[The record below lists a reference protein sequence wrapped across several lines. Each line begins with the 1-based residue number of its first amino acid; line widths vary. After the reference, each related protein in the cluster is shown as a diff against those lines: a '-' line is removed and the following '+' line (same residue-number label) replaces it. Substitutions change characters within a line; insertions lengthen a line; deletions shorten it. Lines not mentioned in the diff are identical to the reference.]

1 MNKVILSLGLG
12 DLDNGFFRVTVQ
24 LWTGNGR
31 ALMQCKG
38 SLPPAPSLAVLH
50 RNWQSL
56 YKGYYQNIAVR
67 LDLDTTDS
75 EGTDRFS
82 DAEFWETCQ
91 KLPQQ
96 LNDWLNSDS
105 FRGIEQQLRKHLHHC
120 EEIQLI
126 VETEDTDARKL
137 PWHLWNFLDD
147 YPASE
152 VALSLPEFEGGVSS
166 KRTPPGE
173 VRIIGILGNSINI
186 DITQDK
192 AIIEQLPGAK
202 PEFLSQPKRHKLQTK
217 LWEQDWDILF
227 FAGHSCS
234 SGKIYIN
241 ALDEENT
248 LTVEE
253 LENALR
259 HQINKGLKLAIF
271 NSCESLELAIGLNRL
286 NLPLTIAMREPVP
299 DKVAAVFLKYFLQA
313 FANDKSLYL
322 SVREARERLSEGG
335 PERDDEF
342 RCASWL
348 PVIFQNPAISPPIW
362 QELLGK
368 KAEPW
373 WRVLGTFLLACLVV
387 TCLTVG
393 LRWGGLLQTWELQA
407 FDRLISQRPT
417 EAMDDRFLIVT
428 VSESDIQYQDQLGMK
443 RIGSLSDEALKL
455 LWQKLEP
462 HQPRVI
468 GLDIY
473 HDFSF
478 DPNLAAEL
486 VPNKHFIAPC
496 EVGQIGE
503 SIPSPPGIPLER
515 LGFTDF
521 PLDSDH
527 VIRRQL
533 LLMSSTSSCNTSQSL
548 SLRIALSYLRQDGIS
563 PMSSTAEG
571 VKQIGDLILTRF
583 KANAGGYQLV
593 PADALGYQILIN
605 YRSSSFPQVSLREML
620 SNSLDSQIA
629 DLVQDQI
636 VLIGVAGKSKDS
648 HYTPYS
654 QGRWSEK
661 MPGVKIHAH
670 AIAQILS
677 AVQGERPLLWWWPE
691 WVEILWIAS
700 WSIVGGLLFWCWRE
714 FFEPRTLYLVL
725 AVSTALGILY
735 GLCFFIL
742 LQGGWVPLVPSAFTL
757 VATSA
762 TLAIFWHQRSHTLQ
776 GRGPGI
782 KGKGE
787 FKPQGKSFH

>member
-1 MNKVILSLGLG
+1 M
-12 DLDNGFFRVTVQ
+12 
-24 LWTGNGR
+24 
-31 ALMQCKG
+31 
-38 SLPPAPSLAVLH
+38 
-50 RNWQSL
+50 
-56 YKGYYQNIAVR
+56 
-67 LDLDTTDS
+67 
-75 EGTDRFS
+75 
-82 DAEFWETCQ
+82 
-91 KLPQQ
+91 
-96 LNDWLNSDS
+96 
-105 FRGIEQQLRKHLHHC
+105 
-120 EEIQLI
+120 
-126 VETEDTDARKL
+126 
-137 PWHLWNFLDD
+137 
-147 YPASE
+147 
-152 VALSLPEFEGGVSS
+152 
-166 KRTPPGE
+166 
-173 VRIIGILGNSINI
+173 
-186 DITQDK
+186 
-192 AIIEQLPGAK
+192 
-202 PEFLSQPKRHKLQTK
+202 

-227 FAGHSCS
+227 FAGHSGS
-234 SGKIYIN
+234 SEKIYIN
-241 ALDEENT
+241 TLDEENT
-248 LTVEE
+248 LTVDE
-253 LENALR
+253 LETALR
-259 HQINKGLKLAIF
+259 HQINRGLKLAIF
-271 NSCESLELAIGLNRL
+271 NSCDSLELAIGLGRL
-286 NLPLTIAMREPVP
+286 NLPQTIAMREPVP

-313 FANDKSLYL
+313 FAHDKSLYL
-322 SVREARERLSEGG
+322 SVREARERLSGG
-335 PERDDEF
+335 DPERDDEF

-348 PVIFQNPAISPPIW
+348 PVIFQNPAMSPSTW

-373 WRVLGTFLLACLVV
+373 WHVWGTFLLACLIV

-393 LRWGGLLQTWELQA
+393 LRWGGLLQTSELQA

-417 EAMDDRFLIVT
+417 EAIDDRFLIVT
-428 VSESDIQYQDQLGMK
+428 VSEPDIQYQDKLGMA

-455 LWQKLEP
+455 LLQKLEP

-486 VPNKHFIAPC
+486 VPNEHFIAPC

-515 LGFTDF
+515 LGFTDI
-521 PLDSDH
+521 PLDPDH

-533 LLMSSTSSCNTSQSL
+533 LLMSSTPSCNASQSL
-548 SLRIALSYLRQDGIS
+548 SLRIALSYLKIEGIS

-571 VKQIGDLILTRF
+571 AKQIGDLILTRF

-629 DLVQDQI
+629 DLVQDRI
-636 VLIGVAGKSKDS
+636 VLIGLAEKSKDS
-648 HYTPYS
+648 HPTPYS
-654 QGRWSEK
+654 KGRWSEK

-725 AVSTALGILY
+725 AVSIALGILS

-762 TLAIFWHQRSHTLQ
+762 ILAIFWRHRPHHRERDREKTEV
-776 GRGPGI
+776 
-782 KGKGE
+782 K
-787 FKPQGKSFH
+787 